1 MGGSVGVPM
10 WVNRDCSTLNNM
22 HHEIASQLN
31 KDSDALR
38 TTQMFEMH
46 FHISFCI

>member
-1 MGGSVGVPM
+1 MGGSVGVLM

-22 HHEIASQLN
+22 HHQIANQLN

-38 TTQMFEMH
+38 IMQTFEMH
-46 FHISFCI
+46 FRISFVF